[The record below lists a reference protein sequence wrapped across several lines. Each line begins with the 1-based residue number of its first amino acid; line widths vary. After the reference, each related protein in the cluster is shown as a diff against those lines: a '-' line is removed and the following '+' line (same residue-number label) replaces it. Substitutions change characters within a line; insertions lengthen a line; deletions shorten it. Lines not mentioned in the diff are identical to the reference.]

1 MGREDFLTDALDTAL
16 AAMHLCRGGGELTF
30 NTYGG
35 SVGAQVLDADAG
47 PRWLRVGR
55 RRLRDLPRQGWATSA
70 DIQGVAKPM
79 WYRTHE
85 FEHAGEALRADLLS
99 LAPSP
104 ACTRDLI
111 LTERPPLDAKWFREL
126 RRSVDALECV
136 VTERLSIDPYRVQS
150 AVLSRVG
157 SRFPQKVERFV
168 PSHTDMQLCNIT
180 APMFCLLD
188 WDSWGLAPYG
198 FGPATAY
205 CAALLVPDV
214 ANEIY
219 ATFRDQLETADG
231 RLSLLLAAD
240 HLLHKVS
247 YGDHLEIADPLHE
260 FIRTLMT

>member
-1 MGREDFLTDALDTAL
+1 MGRHDFLSAALDAAV
-16 AAMHLCRGGGELTF
+16 AAMDLKRDSSELTF

-35 SVGAQVLDADAG
+35 SVGARVLDADTEQ
-47 PRWLRVGR
+47 RWLRVGR
-55 RRLRDLPRQGWATSA
+55 RRLRDNPRQGWATSA
-70 DIQGVAKPM
+70 AITGVSKPM

-85 FEHAGEALRADLLS
+85 FEHQGEAMRADLLS

-111 LTERPPLDAKWFREL
+111 LTERPPIAAEWFREL
-126 RRSVDALECV
+126 RRSIDALERFP
-136 VTERLSIDPYRVQS
+136 TERSSIDAERVRS

-157 SRFPQKVERFV
+157 SRFPCHVERFV
-168 PSHTDMQLCNIT
+168 TSHTDMHWCNIT
-180 APMFCLLD
+180 APTFCLLD

-205 CAALLVPDV
+205 CAAILVPDI

-219 ATFRDQLETADG
+219 ATFRDQLETPDG
-231 RLSLLLAAD
+231 QISLMLAAD

-247 YGDHLEIADPLHE
+247 YGDHLELADPLHE
-260 FIRTLMT
+260 FIGSLLA